1 MNKLFTYIAK
11 IEGISL
17 LALLFFA
24 MPMKY
29 IYHQDIYVRYIGMAH
44 GVLFIVYV
52 FGAIY
57 LKFEEEWG
65 FKKTIVVLLGSVI
78 PFGTFYVEKA
88 YFKGRKNNNPLQ

>member
-11 IEGISL
+11 LEGISL

-44 GVLFIVYV
+44 GVLFIAYV

-78 PFGTFYVEKA
+78 PFGTFYVEKT
-88 YFKGRKNNNPLQ
+88 YFKGSKNNNSLQ

>member
-78 PFGTFYVEKA
+78 PFGTFYVEKT